1 MTTHQ
6 KPLEELVRELPPD
19 AQAEVRN
26 FVESLLAKDRPAVS
40 PTGTSNGNG
49 QSFEQF
55 FGSWDS
61 GDENSADNERIDADL
76 AREYE
81 ATHESEG

>member
-1 MTTHQ
+1 MTTHL

-26 FVESLLAKDRPAVS
+26 FVESLLAKNTPTAS
-40 PTGTSNGNG
+40 PTGTSNCDG

-55 FGSWDS
+55 FGTWDS

-81 ATHESEG
+81 APHESEG